1 MQDLDYANQLGDH
14 LERILG
20 GGADSLEAIVE
31 GLNACGLKPPTND
44 DWTPDNFVAELR
56 RLGA

>member
-1 MQDLDYANQLGDH
+1 MHDSDYANQLGDH
-14 LERILG
+14 LERILE

-31 GLNACGLKPPTND
+31 GLNASGLEPPTKGR
-44 DWTPDNFVAELR
+44 WTPDSLVAELQ